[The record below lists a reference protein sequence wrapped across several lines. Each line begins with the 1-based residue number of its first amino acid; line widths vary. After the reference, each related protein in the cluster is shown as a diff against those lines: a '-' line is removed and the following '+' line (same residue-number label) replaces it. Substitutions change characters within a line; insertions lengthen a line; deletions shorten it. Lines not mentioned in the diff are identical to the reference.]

1 MMTRMVSRILTKL
14 KDNFEMK
21 YLKNPVSE
29 NSDTGF
35 FMVKF
40 L

>member
-1 MMTRMVSRILTKL
+1 MTRKRPSRILTKL
-14 KDNFEMK
+14 KDNFELK
-21 YLKNPVSE
+21 YFENPVSE